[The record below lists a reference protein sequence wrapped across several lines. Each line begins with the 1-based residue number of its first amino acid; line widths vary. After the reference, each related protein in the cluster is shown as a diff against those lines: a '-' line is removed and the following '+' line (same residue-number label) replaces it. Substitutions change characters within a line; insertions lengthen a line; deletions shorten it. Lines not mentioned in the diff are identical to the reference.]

1 MKNIN
6 WKKLLRT
13 ILSIAL
19 VATMILGCVTMLAGC
34 NQEGTKD
41 GKEDG
46 KSEGENNK
54 VDKEQYENL
63 SDEEYMQK
71 LFLNTAKEFVDELT
85 AAYGQLGNID
95 PNATISGA
103 ANLEVSV
110 QVGDYIIDMLEE
122 SYASSTGENMSFS
135 FLSKI
140 GLNMDYGI
148 NGDLMKSD
156 LALMLSNK
164 KIATVSMI
172 MNMADSIAWL
182 AIPELNDTYIELD
195 MGEMIGMG
203 DIGMGDIGMGS
214 ASVVGMA
221 GQISEIMEV
230 LPSEELLNT
239 LITRYMEVVLKELDN
254 VKRETVTLESDGL
267 KQDCTA
273 MTLTV
278 YPADILDAAKAV
290 LTTAKDDDDLK
301 TALEGI
307 SELTGEDVYPQLTE
321 MIDYYLEYL
330 DEVSEEDIGTENYV
344 ELITYIN
351 SDHEIIGAAFT
362 VTEVMEDDV
371 HFYTVTEGNTF
382 AFEAIVEPAGLE
394 ITGSGTNK
402 SGTIDAEYTVN
413 FQGMDYVVLEVEDW
427 KVSGDTVNGT
437 LRIEPTADALDMMM
451 GDISGLPFADIA
463 LEIKLGQ
470 VDADSGTIELNLLGN
485 DALVVG
491 FVMELK
497 PSSAG
502 SIKEPSNSISATNQE
517 ALMNWVAEMDFDTI
531 LKNLRNAGVPGD
543 LVDMLEQG
551 LDSAL
556 NGGYAEPDYDYGYD
570 DSWG

>member
-1 MKNIN
+1 MKKIN

-34 NQEGTKD
+34 NQEGANSDKD
-41 GKEDG
+41 DG
-46 KSEGENNK
+46 KSEGGNDK
-54 VDKEQYENL
+54 VNKEQYENL

-71 LFLNTAKEFVDELT
+71 LFLNTAKEYVDALT
-85 AAYGQLGNID
+85 SAYGQLGEFD
-95 PNATISGA
+95 PNAALNVGG
-103 ANLEVSV
+103 NLEVSV

-122 SYASSTGENMSFS
+122 SYASSMGENMSFS

-148 NGDLMKSD
+148 SGDMMKGD

-172 MNMADSIAWL
+172 MNLADSIAWL
-182 AIPELNDTYIELD
+182 AIPELNDSYIEID
-195 MGEMIGMG
+195 MGDMGMG
-203 DIGMGDIGMGS
+203 DIGMGEVGMGS

-221 GQISEIMEV
+221 GQLAEIVEV
-230 LPSEELLNT
+230 LPSEDLLNT
-239 LITRYMEVVLKELDN
+239 LITRYLEVALKELDN
-254 VKRETVTLESDGL
+254 VKRETVTLESDDL

-273 MTLTV
+273 MTLKV
-278 YPADILDAAKAV
+278 YATDAMNAVKAV
-290 LTTAKDDDDLK
+290 LTTAKDDEDLK
-301 TALEGI
+301 TALEGV
-307 SELTGEDVYPQLTE
+307 SELTGEDLYPQLSE
-321 MIDYYLEYL
+321 MIDYYLESL
-330 DEVSEEDIGTENYV
+330 NEVSEEDIDTETYV

-362 VTEVMEDDV
+362 MTDVMEDDV

-382 AFEAIVEPAGLE
+382 AFEAVIEPAEFE

-437 LRIEPTADALDMMM
+437 LRIEPTADVLDMMM

-463 LEIKLGQ
+463 LEIKLDQ
-470 VDADSGTIELNLLGN
+470 VDADSGAIELNLLGN

-491 FVMELK
+491 LVMELK
-497 PSSAG
+497 ASSAG
-502 SIKEPSNSISATNQE
+502 SIKEPSNSISVTDQE
-517 ALMNWVAEMDFDTI
+517 ALMDWVEDMDFNKI
-531 LKNLRNAGVPGD
+531 ISNLRNAGVPSD
-543 LVDMLEQG
+543 LADMLEQAI
-551 LDSAL
+551 DAAL
-556 NGGYAEPDYDYGYD
+556 NGGFAEPDYDYGYD
-570 DSWG
+570 EGWGY

>member
-1 MKNIN
+1 MKKIN

-34 NQEGTKD
+34 NQGGANSDKD
-41 GKEDG
+41 DG
-46 KSEGENNK
+46 KSEGGNDK
-54 VDKEQYENL
+54 VNKEQYENL

-71 LFLNTAKEFVDELT
+71 LFLNTAKEYVDALT
-85 AAYGQLGNID
+85 SAYGQLGEFD
-95 PNATISGA
+95 PNAALNAGG
-103 ANLEVSV
+103 NLEVSV

-122 SYASSTGENMSFS
+122 SYASSMGENMSFS

-273 MTLTV
+273 MTLKV
-278 YPADILDAAKAV
+278 YATDVLDAVKAV
-290 LTTAKDDDDLK
+290 LTTAKDDKDLE

-307 SELTGEDVYPQLTE
+307 SELTGEDLYPQLSD
-321 MIDYYLEYL
+321 MIDYYLESL
-330 DEVSEEDIGTENYV
+330 NEVSEEDMDTETYV

-351 SDHEIIGAAFT
+351 GDHEIIGAELKAPGR
-362 VTEVMEDDV
+362 VEGDI
-371 HFYTVTEGNTF
+371 HFYTVTE
-382 AFEAIVEPAGLE
+382 AA
-394 ITGSGTNK
+394 GSG
-402 SGTIDAEYTVN
+402 SIYIDGVKKN
-413 FQGMDYVVLEVEDW
+413 DYSVASNHLASE
-427 KVSGDTVNGT
+427 
-437 LRIEPTADALDMMM
+437 
-451 GDISGLPFADIA
+451 PFA
-463 LEIKLGQ
+463 EFEVGGTVEKLWL
-470 VDADSGTIELNLLGN
+470 D
-485 DALVVG
+485 
-491 FVMELK
+491 
-497 PSSAG
+497 
-502 SIKEPSNSISATNQE
+502 
-517 ALMNWVAEMDFDTI
+517 
-531 LKNLRNAGVPGD
+531 KNNRGRFR
-543 LVDMLEQG
+543 QRT
-551 LDSAL
+551 
-556 NGGYAEPDYDYGYD
+556 
-570 DSWG
+570 